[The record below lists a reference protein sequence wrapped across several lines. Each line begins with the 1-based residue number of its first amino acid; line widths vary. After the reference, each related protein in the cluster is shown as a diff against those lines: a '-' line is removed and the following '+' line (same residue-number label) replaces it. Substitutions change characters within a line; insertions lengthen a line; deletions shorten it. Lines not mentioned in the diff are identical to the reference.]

1 MKQRDKKMEL
11 VTHIE
16 ALNAKT
22 QLWIDEDPSNRFG
35 GMLVT
40 DPAHWAEYGVS
51 TPAELDRYLDEQT
64 LYEMVS
70 YATSKSYA
78 RHVVSESSTLS
89 NEEFQK
95 EMDYWST
102 QADETAKE
110 EAESTKQRITEFEA
124 QIKHTIA
131 AGAGDRATAIRW
143 ILDGEGLSKEK
154 DMGYICYSMN
164 LPYSFEKEFLSVL
177 IKDNNL

>member
-1 MKQRDKKMEL
+1 MKQRDRKMEL

-22 QLWIDEDPSNRFG
+22 QLWIDEDPKNRFG

-40 DPAHWAEYGVS
+40 DPAHWADYGVT
-51 TPAELDRYLDEQT
+51 TPKELDRYLDEQT

-89 NEEFQK
+89 DEAFQK
-95 EMDYWST
+95 EMDYWSNE
-102 QADETAKE
+102 ADNTAKE
-110 EAESTKQRITEFEA
+110 QAESEKKRITEFEA

-131 AGAGDRATAIRW
+131 AGAGDRETAIRW
-143 ILDGEGLSKEK
+143 IVDGEGLADEK

-164 LPYSFEKEFLSVL
+164 LPYSFEKEFEQAL
-177 IKDNNL
+177 NN

>member
-1 MKQRDKKMEL
+1 MEL
-11 VTHIE
+11 VKHIE
-16 ALNAKT
+16 AKNADMQK
-22 QLWIDEDPSNRFG
+22 WIDEDPSNRFG

-40 DPAHWAEYGVS
+40 DPAHWAKYDIT

-70 YATSKSYA
+70 SATSKSYA
-78 RHVVSESSTLS
+78 RHVVSESSPLS

-95 EMDYWST
+95 EMDYWSN
-102 QADETAKE
+102 QADITAKE
-110 EAESTKQRITEFEA
+110 EADAEKKRITEFEA

-131 AGAGDRATAIRW
+131 AGANDRKTAIRW
-143 ILDGEGLSKEK
+143 IIDGEGLADEK

-164 LPYSFEKEFLSVL
+164 LPYSFEKEFESIL
-177 IKDNNL
+177 NQ